1 VGGLLSLLVL
11 PLLPACTPT
20 PPEELTLAEKALA
33 IAAWFETPHPYSER
47 TVDSVDLATF
57 FARHPGYLADS
68 ASVVDFYRRRAMQFA
83 WIVSDSLSASADA
96 FVALAGVANTG
107 ESQATAQGP
116 SLSELYEEGFAEG
129 ARLPLCDSCA
139 VDLELRLTA
148 EFFRF
153 ADRRYGGYLSRD
165 LRELNW
171 FIPRGKKDFSRLL
184 DSLAVGTMD
193 LSAYEPIHPQYQLLK
208 AGIQRNREMA
218 EEPWPALELP
228 GGSASWKSAT
238 PPRC

>member
-1 VGGLLSLLVL
+1 
-11 PLLPACTPT
+11 
-20 PPEELTLAEKALA
+20 
-33 IAAWFETPHPYSER
+33 
-47 TVDSVDLATF
+47 
-57 FARHPGYLADS
+57 
-68 ASVVDFYRRRAMQFA
+68 MQFA

-218 EEPWPALELP
+218 RGAVAGPGAAPGAPQAGSRRHRRGAERHPPPPVPARVILRRTAQGPDTTARWCWPCSDSRPATACTP
-228 GGSASWKSAT
+228 TASSAR
-238 PPRC
+238 PPCGP